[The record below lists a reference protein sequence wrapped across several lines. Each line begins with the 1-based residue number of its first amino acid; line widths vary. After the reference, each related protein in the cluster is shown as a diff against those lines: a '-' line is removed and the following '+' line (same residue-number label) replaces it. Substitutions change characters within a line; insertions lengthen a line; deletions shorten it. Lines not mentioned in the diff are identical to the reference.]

1 MPHEEAQ
8 LSISQRFARFAHEVR
23 YDTIPG
29 EILTRAKL
37 LMLDAIGIAF
47 ASSKYEFARMAFD
60 GIAQFGA
67 GDGVVIG
74 FERKLPLRDAV
85 LINGML
91 VHGLDYDD
99 TYLPGSVHMTASSV
113 PCALGMSAHRS
124 LGGRD
129 FLAACIMGLET
140 SARLGQAGKGL
151 FAKAGFH
158 PTALCGAMSCA
169 LVSSRLMGLDEA
181 AMRRAQGIALSM
193 ASGSMQPMLDGTWT
207 KRIHP
212 GWAAAAGIS
221 AAGIASGGYTGPE
234 DAYESKFGFY
244 NLFLGAS
251 AAQADPTLAIDA
263 LGERWEFARASIKL
277 YPVCHQ
283 SHAFMNAAIRI
294 AAEHDLHADDVESV
308 QTLVAEITRDLVCEP
323 AAAKAAPTTSY
334 MAQFSLPYAMAAC
347 LTRRRFGLEEIE
359 EPSYTDPSLVRLARK
374 VRYEMDPNP
383 GFPKTRTGEVRV
395 TLRNGQVL
403 KAREEILPDEPASAE
418 EIVAKF
424 MSNATSR
431 MSTARAAQIRDRILA
446 IEREPD
452 MRSFC
457 SLLAG

>member
-1 MPHEEAQ
+1 MP
-8 LSISQRFARFAHEVR
+8 ISQQYARFAHGLS
-23 YDTIPG
+23 YDAVPS
-29 EILTRAKL
+29 EIMARGKL

-47 ASSKYEFARMAFD
+47 ASSEYEFARMAFD

-67 GDGVVIG
+67 GDSVVIG
-74 FERKLPLRDAV
+74 FGRTLPLRDAV
-85 LINGML
+85 LLNGML

-113 PCALGMSAHRS
+113 PCALGMSAHRRMS
-124 LGGRD
+124 GRD
-129 FLAACIMGLET
+129 FLTSCVLGLET

-169 LVSSRLMGLDEA
+169 LVSARLMGLDEA

-193 ASGSMQPMLDGTWT
+193 ASGSMQPMLDGSWT

-221 AAGIASGGYTGPE
+221 ASGIASQGYTGPE

-251 AAQADPTLAIDA
+251 AAQADPSLATDG

-283 SHAFMNAAIRI
+283 SHAFMNAAIRM
-294 AAEHDLHADDVESV
+294 AVEHDLQVKDIVSV
-308 QTLVAEITRDLVCEP
+308 QTLVADITRDLVCEP
-323 AAAKAAPTTSY
+323 AAAKASPSTSY

-359 EPSYTDPSLVRLARK
+359 EASYTESSLVELAGK

-403 KAREEILPDEPASAE
+403 RARDEILPDEPASAE

-424 MSNATSR
+424 MVNATSKLPA
-431 MSTARAAQIRDRILA
+431 SRATEIRDRILS
-446 IEREPD
+446 IEREAD

-457 SLLAG
+457 SLLAA

>member
-1 MPHEEAQ
+1 M
-8 LSISQRFARFAHEVR
+8 SISQQFARFAHELR
-23 YDTIPG
+23 YDAIPTEVTARG
-29 EILTRAKL
+29 KL

-47 ASSKYEFARMAFD
+47 ASSNYEFARMAFE
-60 GIAQFGA
+60 GIAQFGS
-67 GDGVVIG
+67 GESVVIG
-74 FERKLPLRDAV
+74 FDRALPLRDAV

-113 PCALGMSAHRS
+113 PCALAMSAHRS
-124 LGGRD
+124 VSGRD

-158 PTALCGAMSCA
+158 PTALCGAMACS

-221 AAGIASGGYTGPE
+221 ASGIASRGYTGPE

-251 AAQADPTLAIDA
+251 AAQADPALALA
-263 LGERWEFARASIKL
+263 GLGDRWEFARASIKL

-283 SHAFMNAAIRI
+283 SHAFMNAAIKI
-294 AAEHDLHADDVESV
+294 ATEHDLDADDVESV

-323 AAAKAAPTTSY
+323 AAPKASPTTSY

-359 EPSYTDPSLVRLARK
+359 EPSYTDPSLVRLARR

-383 GFPKTRTGEVRV
+383 GFPKTRTGEVHV
-395 TLRNGQVL
+395 TLRNGKVI
-403 KAREEILPDEPASAE
+403 KAREEIHPDEPATAE
-418 EIVAKF
+418 EITSKF
-424 MSNATSR
+424 MANATSKV
-431 MSTARAAQIRDRILA
+431 SEARAAEIRDRILA
-446 IEREPD
+446 MEREPD
-452 MRSFC
+452 MRAFC
-457 SLLAG
+457 TLLAC